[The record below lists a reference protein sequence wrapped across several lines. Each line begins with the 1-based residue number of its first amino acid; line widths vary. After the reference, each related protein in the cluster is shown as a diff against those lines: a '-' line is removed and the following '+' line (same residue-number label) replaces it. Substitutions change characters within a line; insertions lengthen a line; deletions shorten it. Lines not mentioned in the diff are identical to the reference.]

1 MKFQQIRSAT
11 VKIEFGGKR
20 FLVDPMLSE
29 KGSFPAFPHTPNDH
43 LLNPI
48 VDLTLPL
55 DEIID
60 VDCVLVTHTHL
71 DHWDDAAKA
80 AIPKDMP
87 IIVQHAADA
96 VEVKSAGFTNV
107 SILEDTLTL
116 DGITL
121 TKTSGQHG
129 SDQVM
134 EAIGDL
140 LGEVCGIVFTHPAE
154 KSLYLAGDTVWNDH
168 VAGALRT
175 YQPDVVILN
184 AGDAQV
190 LGLGSIIMNKED
202 VASVYNAAPDATI
215 IASHMESVNHAML
228 SRTDLRAFLSAS
240 GMTDRVLVPDDAEC
254 YSF

>member
-29 KGSFPAFPHTPNDH
+29 KGTFPAFPHTPNDH
-43 LLNPI
+43 LLNPL
-48 VDLTLPL
+48 VDLKLPL
-55 DEIID
+55 EEIID
-60 VDCVLVTHTHL
+60 VDCVLITHTHL

-96 VEVKSAGFTNV
+96 VEVKSAGFINV

-175 YQPDVVILN
+175 YKPDVVILN

-190 LGLGSIIMNKED
+190 IGLGSIIMNKED
-202 VASVYNAAPDATI
+202 VASVYKATSDATI
-215 IASHMESVNHAML
+215 IASHMETVNHAML
-228 SRTDLRAFLSAS
+228 SRTDLRAFLIAS
-240 GMTDRVLVPDDAEC
+240 EMTDRVLVPDDAEC

>member
-29 KGSFPAFPHTPNDH
+29 KGSFPAFPQTPNDH

-87 IIVQHAADA
+87 IIVQHTADA

-134 EAIGDL
+134 EVIGDL

-168 VAGALRT
+168 VAGALRA
-175 YQPDVVILN
+175 YKPDVVILN

-228 SRTDLRAFLSAS
+228 SRVDLRAFLSAS